1 MLCSIPI
8 AIPIPTPMR
17 LDDFCVFAE
26 PVYSMDNT
34 FAAGGG
40 TDPAAAGSV

>member
-17 LDDFCVFAE
+17 LDEFSVFAE
-26 PVYSMDNT
+26 PVFLYGQT
-34 FAAGGG
+34 RATGGG
-40 TDPAAAGSV
+40 TDLKNIH